1 VYISTRELLGQTADR
16 STNQE
21 IIERHCGRITGVES
35 LLKDPILGPILNQM
49 GATALSDEAL
59 EVQSGYFSCSCH
71 RTAPVELNL
80 RLRWSER
87 FCLFPVAT

>member
-21 IIERHCGRITGVES
+21 IIERHYGRITGVES

-49 GATALSDEAL
+49 GATALSNEAL
-59 EVQSGYFSCSCH
+59 EIIANTLSKRCQAVIPG
-71 RTAPVELNL
+71 
-80 RLRWSER
+80 
-87 FCLFPVAT
+87 VATEPRQSN